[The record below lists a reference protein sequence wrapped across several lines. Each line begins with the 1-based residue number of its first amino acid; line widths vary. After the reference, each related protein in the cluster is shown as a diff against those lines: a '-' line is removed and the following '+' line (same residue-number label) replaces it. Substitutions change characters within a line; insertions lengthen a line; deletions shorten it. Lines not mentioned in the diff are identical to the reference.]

1 MIGSVF
7 RLGRGLE
14 RWRLFFPALCETVVV
29 TLGIVACKFIEHALA
44 PAETMARSR
53 AISEIHPMKR

>member
-1 MIGSVF
+1 MIGSVL

-44 PAETMARSR
+44 AR
-53 AISEIHPMKR
+53 